1 MTVQK
6 QIEERQRLRLQ
17 QRQLD
22 QAVPLPPPPE
32 QEASGNNK
40 GGVLDN
46 RIINAFT
53 GAGDTK
59 AHVKFSSGA
68 SFQRHN
74 LMEDSDVLDSTV
86 LSFHN
91 DVSLRTKLGRYWTA
105 MPTNGDGD
113 ESKRRESGIVS
124 SSRAGAAPFVLG
136 VDGQGVGDPLDCL
149 NFISLDSPGRDFRG
163 PLRYGMTVAIKV
175 SAAKD
180 RFLGVRSA
188 GATKVM
194 GTNAPTAA
202 SSSSQRRPVWDFG
215 APCPEVASDGPY

>member
-1 MTVQK
+1 
-6 QIEERQRLRLQ
+6 
-17 QRQLD
+17 
-22 QAVPLPPPPE
+22 
-32 QEASGNNK
+32 
-40 GGVLDN
+40 
-46 RIINAFT
+46 
-53 GAGDTK
+53 
-59 AHVKFSSGA
+59 
-68 SFQRHN
+68 
-74 LMEDSDVLDSTV
+74 MEDSDVLDSTV
-86 LSFHN
+86 LSLHN
-91 DVSLRTKLGRYWTA
+91 DVSLRTKLGRYLTA

-124 SSRAGAAPFVLG
+124 SSSGAGAAPFVLG

-194 GTNAPTAA
+194 GTMPRPLHRHLPRGDPCGILARLARKWRAMDHTKGKAW
-202 SSSSQRRPVWDFG
+202 SRRGGRTKIQGNV
-215 APCPEVASDGPY
+215 CPAGRHSLCSGWSGW